1 MKTRLMGIVCL
12 LFLGC
17 LTRPI
22 IESGPTT
29 KESFKATVRQQAV
42 DKVDLLFMIDNSASM
57 GDKQALLA
65 AAVPD
70 MINRLVAPQC
80 LDANNNPT
88 GTNAGADG
96 SCPAGQKAEF
106 PPVHDMHIGI
116 VSSSLG
122 GRGGDQCPAT
132 GTNPA
137 APALN
142 AHNDDR
148 GELIN

>member
-1 MKTRLMGIVCL
+1 MKTRLMGIVCF

-57 GDKQALLA
+57 GDKQQLLA
-65 AAVPD
+65 LAVPD
-70 MINRLVAPQC
+70 LVDQLLKPQ
-80 LDANNNPT
+80 N
-88 GTNAGADG
+88 G
-96 SCPAGQKAEF
+96 EF
-106 PPVHDMHIGI
+106 EPVHDMHIAV

-122 GRGGDQCPAT
+122 NSDACMGARGDDK
-132 GTNPA
+132 
-137 APALN
+137 
-142 AHNDDR
+142 AHLL
-148 GELIN
+148 GPGYLSWLP